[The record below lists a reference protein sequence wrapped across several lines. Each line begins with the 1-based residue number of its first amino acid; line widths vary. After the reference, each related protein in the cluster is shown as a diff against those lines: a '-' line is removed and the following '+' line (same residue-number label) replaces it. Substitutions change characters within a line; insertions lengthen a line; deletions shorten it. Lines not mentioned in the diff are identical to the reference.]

1 MAGSAVSGFRDEARL
16 WTWMRPRM
24 RGKWM
29 RIENSVEEGFFDL
42 MGSVNQKLIFIERK
56 VADTPNK
63 ELIEPGQLL
72 FAKWMRGCG
81 HDCWYAWGG
90 RSAKVVLFTPA
101 LETPAAPFGVV
112 VGRPVFWGG

>member
-1 MAGSAVSGFRDEARL
+1 MSGFRSEARL
-16 WTWMRPRM
+16 WDFMKPRM

-56 VADTPNK
+56 VADAPDK
-63 ELIEPGQLL
+63 DLIEPGQLL
-72 FAKWMRGCG
+72 FAKWMKSCG

-90 RSAKVVLFTPA
+90 RTKNKVLFTPA
-101 LETPAAPFGVV
+101 LVVSDMPFGIPIA
-112 VGRPVFWGG
+112 RPVFWSG